1 MNRLIVLIGL
11 CLLMQPQAVL
21 GAAGKHP
28 ATPENQ
34 ECGECHAGQEKTW
47 FNGKHGLMG
56 VKCIVCHGA
65 TDQNFTSKPG
75 IAACLG
81 CHADQVAQARKAG
94 KKEGKS
100 CFPCHDQHALTVQG
114 GSAGPY
120 HAKGGK

>member
-21 GAAGKHP
+21 AAAGKHP

-34 ECGECHAGQEKTW
+34 ECGECHADQEKIW
-47 FNGKHGLMG
+47 FDGKHGLMN

-65 TDQNFTSKPG
+65 TDKNFTNRPG
-75 IAACLG
+75 LAACRG
-81 CHADQVAQARKAG
+81 CHADEVAQAQQAK

-100 CFPCHDQHALTVQG
+100 CFSCHDHHALTVT
-114 GSAGPY
+114 AAFAKPY